1 MTTMG
6 GSRFKRSFLVYL
18 LIGVVLIIVIFSVFP
33 RGGGSNEIPL
43 AGGTES
49 LLERIKN
56 DAGLIEAVQVG
67 SDKVTLDYR
76 DGAESYETNVPETG
90 FDFFEFLSREG
101 IDVGSQGF
109 PDIEVG
115 GGGGFGSTI
124 AGLFINLLPFLLI
137 IGLIFFFLRQ
147 AQGQGSQAMSF
158 GKSKARMVT
167 ANRPTVTFNDVAG
180 CDEAKEELQE
190 VVEFLKFPERFA
202 SLGARIPRGCLLVGP
217 PGTGKT
223 LIARAVAGEAGV
235 PFFSIS
241 GSEFVEMFVGVGASR
256 VRDLFEQAK
265 RNAPCIVFVDEI
277 DAVGR
282 QRGAGVGGS
291 HDEREQTLNQ
301 ILVEMDGFDTNTNVI
316 VVAATNRPD
325 ILDPAL
331 LRPGRFDRRV
341 VLDAPDVK
349 GRVAILDVHVRGKPL
364 AEEVDLP
371 TIAKETP
378 GFSGAELANLLN
390 EAAILA
396 ARRQKKHIT
405 QAEVEEAVD
414 RVMAGPERKSRL
426 LVGREKEIVAFHEG
440 GHALVASHI
449 PGHDPVH
456 KVTIVPRGM
465 AGGYTRYL
473 PESEHRLAGKTYY
486 EGFMASALGGHAAEE
501 LVFGEMT
508 TGAHDDLSKVTQI
521 ARAMITQWGM
531 SERLGART
539 FGKKESMVFL
549 GRDISEQRDYSEM
562 VAEQIDEELREI
574 IDRARDRART
584 ILRRNREQLDLLA
597 TRLME
602 VETLEGDDLKAILAW
617 QPGDAVPQ
625 PTPPPPPPEPTPP
638 PSASGDDAP
647 EEEREPLMPPKPG
660 LAWGGNQNSSSL
672 D

>member
-1 MTTMG
+1 MG
-6 GSRFKRSFLVYL
+6 GRGRNFLVYG
-18 LIGVVLIIVIFSVFP
+18 LILIVLIVVVYAILG
-33 RGGGSNEIPL
+33 RGGGSSQTVPL
-43 AGGTES
+43 AGGGGED
-49 LLERIKN
+49 LLS
-56 DAGLIEAVQVG
+56 LIERDLDQIESIRVSPNQ
-67 SDKVTLDYR
+67 VTLNYR
-76 DGAESYETNVPETG
+76 DNGGSTSANTPSQPWDV
-90 FDFFEFLSREG
+90 FEFFSNHG
-101 IDVGSQGF
+101 VDITSQGF
-109 PDIEVG
+109 PEVVVRG
-115 GGGGFGSTI
+115 SGGFGSVVG
-124 AGLFINLLPFLLI
+124 GLLINFLPFILI
-137 IGLIFFFLRQ
+137 FGIIFFFLFRH

-158 GKSKARMVT
+158 GKSKARLIT

-180 CDEAKEELQE
+180 ADEAKQELQE
-190 VVEFLKFPERFA
+190 IVEFLKFPERFA
-202 SLGARIPRGCLLVGP
+202 SLGARIPRGVLLVGP

-223 LIARAVAGEAGV
+223 LLARAVAGEAAV

-301 ILVEMDGFDTNTNVI
+301 ILVEMDGFDTNSNVI

-341 VLDAPDVK
+341 ILDAPDVV
-349 GRVAILDVHVRGKPL
+349 GREAILVVHSRGKPL
-364 AEEVDLP
+364 SEEVNLR
-371 TIAKETP
+371 TIARETP

-396 ARRQKKHIT
+396 ARRSKKRVT
-405 QAEVEEAVD
+405 QSEIEESVD

-426 LVGREKEIVAFHEG
+426 LVGREREVVAFHEA
-440 GHALVASHI
+440 GHALVAAHI

-473 PESEHRLAGKTYY
+473 PTSEHRLASKSYY

-501 LVFGEMT
+501 VVFGEMT

-539 FGKKESMVFL
+539 FGKKETMVFL
-549 GRDISEQRDYSEM
+549 GRDISEQRDYSEKI
-562 VAEQIDEELREI
+562 AELIDEELREI
-574 IDRARDRART
+574 IDHARDRART
-584 ILRRNREQLDLLA
+584 ILRRNRDQLDLLA
-597 TRLME
+597 TTLMTR
-602 VETLEGDDLKAILAW
+602 ETLEGDGLRAILAW
-617 QPGDAVPQ
+617 QLGDAVPEA
-625 PTPPPPPPEPTPP
+625 PPQPPPEPAAPGRAERTERRRRAARAAD
-638 PSASGDDAP
+638 ASEAGP
-647 EEEREPLMPPKPG
+647 RLGRQLQPLPVG
-660 LAWGGNQNSSSL
+660 R
-672 D
+672 